1 MIQSNKEVIY
11 VKTKAYLAIFM
22 SHLTALIVLFTPIIR
37 VTEFKMDILGQ
48 KIENS
53 YYVNIVDF
61 VNIEKYSLTS
71 FIMMALAL
79 GQSVGLL
86 NALYGLFKKRYS
98 HISINLTFVCSFL
111 VAALGALHLYSKSYI
126 LFIVCASAFFIISFC
141 SVKLIK
147 AEK

>member
-1 MIQSNKEVIY
+1 MVQSNKEVIY

-61 VNIEKYSLTS
+61 VNIEKY
-71 FIMMALAL
+71 
-79 GQSVGLL
+79 
-86 NALYGLFKKRYS
+86 R
-98 HISINLTFVCSFL
+98 
-111 VAALGALHLYSKSYI
+111 
-126 LFIVCASAFFIISFC
+126 
-141 SVKLIK
+141 
-147 AEK
+147 E